1 VTAAIWQRQTKT
13 SASAT
18 TTSVSDDSAFGRSHF
33 SDEGAALLQPLQ
45 RRVRW
50 RSVSSDCH
58 FSDDGAALLQPL
70 QRRVRWRS
78 VSSDCHFSDDGKTI
92 SISDVMYAAAAFY
105 SPLAAAASVQQQ
117 QPRLQCEH
125 LAAASASACF
135 SCNIQR
141 EPYGCF
147 SLSAQL

>member
-1 VTAAIWQRQTKT
+1 VSAAAAKAAVTATIWQRQTKT

-33 SDEGAALLQPLQ
+33 IDDSTALLQPLQ
-45 RRVRW
+45 RRLRW
-50 RSVSSDCH
+50 LSVSSDCH
-58 FSDDGAALLQPL
+58 FSGN
-70 QRRVRWRS
+70 
-78 VSSDCHFSDDGKTI
+78 GKTI
-92 SISDVMYAAAAFY
+92 SISDVMQAAAAFY
-105 SPLAAAASVQQQ
+105 SLSAAAASVQQQ
-117 QPRLQCEH
+117 QPRLQCER

-147 SLSAQL
+147 SFSAQL